1 MLCIYLIPM
10 ILRPIDF
17 LSNLGGYICGLF
29 TYILLIPMYINVFS
43 IYAFCNLHDVSW
55 GNRPTTQGTGTEAF
69 SADKQIQLMT
79 EHNYQEFRANI
90 LFIWIVANG
99 AYFWFVLGL
108 AGSDSP
114 TEINNGSVGA
124 LQVFTMFLAS
134 LVIYKVIF
142 ATIYVCKWKCRY
154 NCKKEYKVKR
164 YNLEKNFRKMRA
176 KQDDEEGE
184 GNSSDDD
191 AIFEIAKK
199 IYLAECK
206 KRGEVPFTGSQAVDE
221 HDEEDSTLTEKDQI
235 KLVMERRH
243 SQRMSIKNKDD
254 DYDGAE
260 LDDADEEELEDKI
273 VEMQF

>member
-1 MLCIYLIPM
+1 M
-10 ILRPIDF
+10 
-17 LSNLGGYICGLF
+17 
-29 TYILLIPMYINVFS
+29 
-43 IYAFCNLHDVSW
+43 
-55 GNRPTTQGTGTEAF
+55 
-69 SADKQIQLMT
+69 
-79 EHNYQEFRANI
+79 
-90 LFIWIVANG
+90 ANG
-99 AYFWFVLGL
+99 AYFYFVLSL

-114 TEINNGSVGA
+114 TEINNGSVGP
-124 LQVFTMFLAS
+124 LQVFTLFLAG

-191 AIFEIAKK
+191 AIYEIAKR

-206 KRGEVPFTGSQAVDE
+206 KRGEAPFTGGNGTT
-221 HDEEDSTLTEKDQI
+221 EEEENSTMSEKEQLQI
-235 KLVMERRH
+235 AIERRH
-243 SQRMSIKNKDD
+243 SERMSVKHKDD

-273 VEMQF
+273 VEMQFEKQRPLNQDEINRLSQRAGFGSMMHNVTMSSQVSVTSEFKSDRQNRNHRVSFDEAD

>member
-1 MLCIYLIPM
+1 
-10 ILRPIDF
+10 
-17 LSNLGGYICGLF
+17 
-29 TYILLIPMYINVFS
+29 
-43 IYAFCNLHDVSW
+43 
-55 GNRPTTQGTGTEAF
+55 
-69 SADKQIQLMT
+69 
-79 EHNYQEFRANI
+79 
-90 LFIWIVANG
+90 VANG
-99 AYFWFVLGL
+99 AYFYFVLSL

-124 LQVFTMFLAS
+124 LQVFTLFLAG

-191 AIFEIAKK
+191 AIYEIAKR

-206 KRGEVPFTGSQAVDE
+206 KRGEEPFTSGNSMA
-221 HDEEDSTLTEKDQI
+221 EEEENSSMSEKEQLQI
-235 KLVMERRH
+235 AIERRH
-243 SQRMSIKNKDD
+243 SQRMSVKHKDD

-273 VEMQF
+273 VEMQFEK

>member
-1 MLCIYLIPM
+1 M
-10 ILRPIDF
+10 
-17 LSNLGGYICGLF
+17 
-29 TYILLIPMYINVFS
+29 
-43 IYAFCNLHDVSW
+43 
-55 GNRPTTQGTGTEAF
+55 
-69 SADKQIQLMT
+69 
-79 EHNYQEFRANI
+79 
-90 LFIWIVANG
+90 ANG

-108 AGSDSP
+108 KGSDSP
-114 TEINNGSVGA
+114 TEINNGSVGM

-206 KRGEVPFTGSQAVDE
+206 KRGEVPFMGRVDE
-221 HDEEDSTLTEKDQI
+221 DDDEDSTLTEKDQI

-243 SQRMSIKNKDD
+243 SQRMSMKNKDD

-260 LDDADEEELEDKI
+260 LDEADEEELEDKI
-273 VEMQF
+273 VEMQFEKQRPLNQDEIARLSQRAGFGSMMHNVTMSSHVSTGSGIKSDGQRREQRVSFDEAD